1 MVFVISTGLSAA
13 YPSVSMVGM
22 FITVILTIVVYTMIC
37 LYFPQDFQLKVAQLL
52 TFLFSVI
59 MTITFVGLLAG
70 IADDIIKNTSPKTT
84 SNVTATLAPNTLH
97 MATEEVL
104 KLAPSN
110 IYLVFLAALFIC
122 TALLHGFE
130 GLSVIH
136 GIWYLLCLPS
146 GYLFLT
152 IYSVANMTDRSWG
165 KLLNLDVKFPTIFFK
180 FQLRVQFKVSF
191 SYVEVSDWNCGMRRA
206 RLNRS

>member
-1 MVFVISTGLSAA
+1 MFVISTGLNAA

-22 FITVILTIVVYTMIC
+22 FVTVILVIVIYTLIC
-37 LYFPQDFQLKVAQLL
+37 LYFPQDFQLKVAQML
-52 TFLFSVI
+52 TFLFAII
-59 MTITFVGLLAG
+59 MTITFVGLMVG
-70 IADDIIKNTSPKTT
+70 IADNVKNSSSTG
-84 SNVTATLAPNTLH
+84 NF
-97 MATEEVL
+97 L

-110 IYLVFLAALFIC
+110 IYLLFLAALFIC

-152 IYSVANMTDRSWG
+152 IYSIANMTDSSWG
-165 KLLNLDVKFPTIFFK
+165 K
-180 FQLRVQFKVSF
+180 
-191 SYVEVSDWNCGMRRA
+191 
-206 RLNRS
+206 